1 MQNVTIFNKQI
12 KDYNHHSYTHE
23 YVFGFTYKGLV
34 YAVETTNKCLPYVLT
49 LDKAS
54 RGAGYALR
62 FKPTNEQKLYLLA
75 MGAKSICSV
84 ELFNSMVAES
94 IYNRGEIFE
103 KIITELAGQRWEK
116 DNVPFYMGSDLSVN
130 GHEYQIK
137 FEKATF
143 TNEKQMMKLNKRG

>member
-1 MQNVTIFNKQI
+1 MQNITIFNKQI

-34 YAVETTNKCLPYVLT
+34 YAVETTNECLPYVLT

-75 MGAKSICSV
+75 MGAKAICSV
-84 ELFNSMVAES
+84 ELFNNMVADS
-94 IYNRGEIFE
+94 IYNRGEVFE
-103 KIITELAGQRWEK
+103 KIVTELAGQRWVK
-116 DNVPFYMGSDLSVN
+116 DNVPFYMGSDLSAN

-143 TNEKQMMKLNKRG
+143 TNEKQLMKLNKRG